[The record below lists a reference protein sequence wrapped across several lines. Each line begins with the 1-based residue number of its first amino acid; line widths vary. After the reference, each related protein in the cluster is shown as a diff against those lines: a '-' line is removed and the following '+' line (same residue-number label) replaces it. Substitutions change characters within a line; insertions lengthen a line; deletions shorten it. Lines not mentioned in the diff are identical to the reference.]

1 MSEYFTQ
8 TSNGLYDRHK
18 YKLNI
23 PNRKSV
29 ILEDYETLRRV
40 WFESIRNYTG
50 CTVEVLDSK
59 QNKKKNT
66 GGFK

>member
-8 TSNGLYDRHK
+8 TSDGLYDRHV
-18 YKLNI
+18 YKLNV
-23 PNRKSV
+23 PNRGSV

-50 CTVEVLDSK
+50 CTVEVMDSK
-59 QNKKKNT
+59 QPKKKIN

>member
-8 TSNGLYDRHK
+8 TSDGLYDRHV

-23 PNRKSV
+23 PKRKSV

-40 WFESIRNYTG
+40 WFESIRNCTG

-59 QNKKKNT
+59 QNNKKNI

>member
-8 TSNGLYDRHK
+8 TSDGLYDRHV
-18 YKLNI
+18 YKLNV
-23 PNRKSV
+23 PNRDSV

-50 CTVEVLDSK
+50 CTVEVMDSK
-59 QNKKKNT
+59 QTKKKIN